1 MPFRSRRRNR
11 SASEPYATAKRTHTL
26 IVQLPVAD
34 DTNKDDAVDK
44 LNPYIK
50 KMQEECER
58 LPSSFELRRFMQ
70 DVYGPENP
78 EWVTHLNLV
87 MDTTEQY
94 AENWILG
101 ESIDAALMH
110 RSSSPKPVID
120 PESYYRVNKS
130 VKCCICQR
138 KEYHPFVELRACG
151 CVFHKHCIEKA
162 YGFSTRC
169 PICNTLIDDFPV
181 VLEIEDYELVCEI
194 LV

>member
-1 MPFRSRRRNR
+1 MPFRSRRRSR
-11 SASEPYATAKRTHTL
+11 SEPYASVKNTHTL
-26 IVQLPVAD
+26 IVQLPVSD
-34 DTNKDDAVDK
+34 DTDKDDALKK
-44 LNPYIK
+44 LQPYIS
-50 KMQEECER
+50 KMQEDSDR

-70 DVYGPENP
+70 DVYGPEDSN
-78 EWVTHLNLV
+78 WDNFLNLI
-87 MDTTEQY
+87 MDTTAVL

-169 PICNTLIDDFPV
+169 PICNTLIGDFPV
-181 VLEIEDYELVCEI
+181 VLELEDYEIVCET

>member
-1 MPFRSRRRNR
+1 MPFRSRRRSR
-11 SASEPYATAKRTHTL
+11 SEPYAGVKNTHTL
-26 IVQLPVAD
+26 IVQLPVSD
-34 DTNKDDAVDK
+34 DTAKDDAVKK
-44 LNPYIK
+44 LQPYIK
-50 KMQEECER
+50 KMQDEFDR

-70 DVYGPENP
+70 DVYGPENSN
-78 EWVTHLNLV
+78 WDNHLNLV
-87 MDTTEQY
+87 MDTTERL

-120 PESYYRVNKS
+120 PESFYECNKR
-130 VKCCICQR
+130 VKCCVCQTKER
-138 KEYHPFVELRACG
+138 KPFVALRACG

-169 PICNTLIDDFPV
+169 PICNTAIDDFPLV
-181 VLEIEDYELVCEI
+181 HDIDDHVPVCEI

>member
-1 MPFRSRRRNR
+1 
-11 SASEPYATAKRTHTL
+11 
-26 IVQLPVAD
+26 
-34 DTNKDDAVDK
+34 
-44 LNPYIK
+44 
-50 KMQEECER
+50 MQIGHSR

-70 DVYGPENP
+70 DVYGPEES

-87 MDTTEQY
+87 MDTTEQV

-120 PESYYRVNKS
+120 PESYYRVNRS

-169 PICNTLIDDFPV
+169 PICNIIIDDYPIV
-181 VLEIEDYELVCEI
+181 CDIDDIGMVCEI

>member
-1 MPFRSRRRNR
+1 MPFRSRRRSR
-11 SASEPYATAKRTHTL
+11 SEPYATVKNTHTL
-26 IVQLPVAD
+26 IVQLPVSD
-34 DTNKDDAVDK
+34 DTDKDDAVGK
-44 LNPYIK
+44 LQPYIK
-50 KMQEECER
+50 KMQDDHGR

-70 DVYGPENP
+70 DVYGPENSN
-78 EWVTHLNLV
+78 WDNHLNLV
-87 MDTTEQY
+87 MDTTERL

-120 PESYYRVNKS
+120 PESFYECNKR
-130 VKCCICQR
+130 VKCCVCQTKER
-138 KEYHPFVELRACG
+138 KPFVALRACG

-169 PICNTLIDDFPV
+169 PICNIAIDDYPMV
-181 VLEIEDYELVCEI
+181 TEIDDYEMVCEI

>member
-1 MPFRSRRRNR
+1 MPFRSRRRSR
-11 SASEPYATAKRTHTL
+11 SEPYATVKNTHTL
-26 IVQLPVAD
+26 IVQLPVSD
-34 DTNKDDAVDK
+34 DTDKDDAVGK
-44 LNPYIK
+44 LQPYIK
-50 KMQEECER
+50 KMQDDHGR

-70 DVYGPENP
+70 DVYGPENSN
-78 EWVTHLNLV
+78 WDNHLNLV
-87 MDTTEQY
+87 MDTTERL

-120 PESYYRVNKS
+120 PESFYECNEI
-130 VKCCICQR
+130 VKCCVCQTKER
-138 KEYHPFVELRACG
+138 KPFVALRACG

-169 PICNTLIDDFPV
+169 PICNTAIDDFPLV
-181 VLEIEDYELVCEI
+181 HDIDDHVPVCEI

>member
-1 MPFRSRRRNR
+1 MPFRSRRRSR
-11 SASEPYATAKRTHTL
+11 SEPYDSGKNTHTL
-26 IVQLPVAD
+26 IVPLPVSE
-34 DTNKDDAVDK
+34 DTDREEALKK
-44 LNPYIK
+44 LQPYIK
-50 KMQEECER
+50 KMQEDFDR

-70 DVYGPENP
+70 DVYGVEKQ
-78 EWVTHLNLV
+78 EWTQHMNLV
-87 MDTTEQY
+87 MDTTQRI

-169 PICNTLIDDFPV
+169 PICSVNIDDYPIV
-181 VLEIEDYELVCEI
+181 HDIYDYEIVCEI

>member
-1 MPFRSRRRNR
+1 MPFRSRRRSR
-11 SASEPYATAKRTHTL
+11 SEPYATVKNTHTL
-26 IVQLPVAD
+26 IVQLPVSD
-34 DTNKDDAVDK
+34 DTDKDDAVGK
-44 LNPYIK
+44 LQPYIK
-50 KMQEECER
+50 KMQDDHGR

-70 DVYGPENP
+70 DVYGPENSN
-78 EWVTHLNLV
+78 WDNHLNLV
-87 MDTTEQY
+87 MDTTERL

-120 PESYYRVNKS
+120 PESFYECNEI
-130 VKCCICQR
+130 VKCCVCQTKER
-138 KEYHPFVELRACG
+138 KPFVALRACG

-169 PICNTLIDDFPV
+169 PICNIAIDDYPMV
-181 VLEIEDYELVCEI
+181 TEIDDYEMVCEI

>member
-11 SASEPYATAKRTHTL
+11 SASEPYAAAKKTHTL
-26 IVQLPVAD
+26 IVQLPVSENTD
-34 DTNKDDAVDK
+34 KDDAITK
-44 LNPYIK
+44 LQPYIT
-50 KMQEECER
+50 KMQDELER

-70 DVYGPENP
+70 DVYGEEKP
-78 EWVTHLNLV
+78 EWTNMLNLV
-87 MDTTEQY
+87 MDTTQQY

-110 RSSSPKPVID
+110 RSSSPKPEID
-120 PESYYRVNKS
+120 PESYFKYNGII
-130 VKCCICQR
+130 KCCVCQT
-138 KEYHPFVELRACG
+138 KETKPFVELRACG

-181 VLEIEDYELVCEI
+181 VLELEDYEIVCET